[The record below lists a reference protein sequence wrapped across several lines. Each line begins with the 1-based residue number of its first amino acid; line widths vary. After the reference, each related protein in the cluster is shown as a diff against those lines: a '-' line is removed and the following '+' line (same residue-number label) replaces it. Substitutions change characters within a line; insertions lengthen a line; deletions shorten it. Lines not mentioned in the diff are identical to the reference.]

1 MCVCENYE
9 FGFLQVEKVYMKT
22 WMLELHM
29 RSTKNHENNVCFIV
43 LTKVACLV
51 CYDGFV
57 AMTLLSLFR

>member
-1 MCVCENYE
+1 MDVRAAYE
-9 FGFLQVEKVYMKT
+9 VYR
-22 WMLELHM
+22 EPY
-29 RSTKNHENNVCFIV
+29 ENNVCFIV

>member
-29 RSTKNHENNVCFIV
+29 RSTKNHMKI
-43 LTKVACLV
+43 T
-51 CYDGFV
+51 FV
-57 AMTLLSLFR
+57 SLC